1 VELLVAM
8 LVLLPLPLVARSM
21 ARTRR
26 RQARLE
32 QWTDLP
38 ALVTDAPF
46 RGYKLA
52 QLVVSDSRAWLV
64 GVLSVRYGVD
74 EHATC
79 LRRGC
84 SPPGLDCLC
93 GFYAFA
99 ERARA
104 VDLLNRLSRSHPHEH
119 YVLLTAD
126 LDGEVLEY
134 EHGYRAERQRIV
146 RVEIAHQC
154 VECRGSEEPQPVVA
168 LLTHPRFRTD
178 ALRGQ
183 RDLVAHSGIPNGSSP
198 LRPLCAQHLPYT
210 RGTPHTLTTLR
221 SLCGTEVA
229 WLPEGE
235 SPRGRRSLGD
245 AA

>member
-8 LVLLPLPLVARSM
+8 LVVLPLPLVARSM
-21 ARTRR
+21 ARSRR
-26 RQARLE
+26 RAARLA
-32 QWTDLP
+32 QWAERPCT
-38 ALVTDAPF
+38 VTDTPF

-52 QLVVSDSRAWLV
+52 QLVVSESSAWLV

-74 EHATC
+74 ENASC

-99 ERARA
+99 DRRRA
-104 VDLLNRLSRSHPHEH
+104 VDLLDRMSRSHPHEH

-126 LDGEVLEY
+126 LDGDVLEY
-134 EHGYRAERQRIV
+134 ELGYRAERQRIV
-146 RVEIAHQC
+146 RIEIADEC
-154 VECRGSEEPQPVVA
+154 VDCRGAPDPQPVVA
-168 LLTHPRFRTD
+168 LLTHPRFRSD

-183 RDLVAHSGIPNGSSP
+183 RDLVTHSGIPNGSSP
-198 LRPLCAQHLPYT
+198 LRPLCARHLPST
-210 RGTPHTLTTLR
+210 PGTAHTLSTLR
-221 SLCGTEVA
+221 GLVGTEVTR
-229 WLPEGE
+229 LPDSEA
-235 SPRGRRSLGD
+235 PRGRQAWGE